1 MCYESHFNS
10 TLSIDDEFTCNYV
23 LSTLAAYEEGTFDV
37 ILSGVVSPVCLS
49 HNTDLLAEYARIL
62 KPSGLVVIREPVV
75 DQGTTELVCVLCFG
89 GNKCISLCIA

>member
-1 MCYESHFNS
+1 M
-10 TLSIDDEFTCNYV
+10 CNYV
-23 LSTLAAYEEGTFDV
+23 LSTLAGYEEGTFDV

-75 DQGTTELVCVLCFG
+75 DQGTTELICVMFWWKKNLHNG
-89 GNKCISLCIA
+89 SNLVIEHCIVWSVLATNT